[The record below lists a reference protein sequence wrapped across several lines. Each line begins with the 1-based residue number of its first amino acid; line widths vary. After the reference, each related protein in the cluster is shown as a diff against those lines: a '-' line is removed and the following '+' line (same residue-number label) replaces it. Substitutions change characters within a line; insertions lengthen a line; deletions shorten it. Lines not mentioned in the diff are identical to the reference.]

1 MQGHRVLLF
10 WVNGSGLA
18 IGPVAGGMPVSA
30 FGWRL
35 DFVVNVPF
43 ILLSLA
49 SAWEAFA
56 NPRT

>member
-1 MQGHRVLLF
+1 LLF

-56 NPRT
+56 NPRA